1 MSHDEQFEHESLQD
15 ADSIAQY
22 LGALI
27 EGFRNGRISL
37 SSDSDELVLTPDPL
51 MQFSVKARKKG
62 NKNKLS
68 LKIQWKESKLKKGEE
83 SGISIGT

>member
-1 MSHDEQFEHESLQD
+1 MSQDEQFEHESLQD

-37 SSDSDELVLTPDPL
+37 SSDGHELMLTPDPL
-51 MQFSVKARKKG
+51 VQFSIKARKKG

-68 LKIQWKESKLKKGEE
+68 LKIQWKDSKLKKGRE
-83 SGISIGT
+83 SGIKIGI